1 MAQDRFYV
9 VLKRTDDRLF
19 RHNNLKSAEQEAC
32 RLANKCYDAF
42 FVLPVL
48 EGYKA
53 YSVPVKFKENFFKRT
68 LRKTLLSLLNLL
80 D

>member
-19 RHNNLKSAEQEAC
+19 RHHTLKSAEKEAC
-32 RLANKCYDAF
+32 RLANKCHDAF
-42 FVLPVL
+42 FVLPVV

-53 YSVPVKFKENFFKRT
+53 YSVPVKFKENTIKKT
-68 LRKTLLSLLNLL
+68 LRKVLISLLTLL